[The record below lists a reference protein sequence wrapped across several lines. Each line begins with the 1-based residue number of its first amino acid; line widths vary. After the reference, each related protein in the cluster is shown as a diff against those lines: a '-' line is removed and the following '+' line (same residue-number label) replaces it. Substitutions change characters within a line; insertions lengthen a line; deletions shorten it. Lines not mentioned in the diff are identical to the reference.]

1 MAAIEARFDELRATL
16 EGAQRIVISGH
27 EKADGDAVG
36 AVGALRR
43 HLEIEDK
50 DVHAL
55 LLEPLNTRYGFMEFG
70 RHYEVY
76 DEARHEALL
85 QSADV
90 FIMCDLSSWP
100 RLGALAGMGE
110 REGVTTVCIDHHP
123 HEGDGPADINLV
135 DATATATGRIVW
147 DYINHVQGKVD
158 REIAES
164 VFVSICTDTGWFRY
178 ANTTAAVLELAS
190 ILSRYQLDVPEIYR
204 SIYQS
209 HSTAMLRL
217 LGHATRFMREECRG
231 AFVWSLIRR
240 EFMEEL
246 DVDRFDVDPILDV
259 LRMGDGV
266 QAVALFTEQVD
277 GGVSVSLRSRGV
289 PDMNAIA
296 RQFGGGGHVF
306 SAGTTLPANTAEHD
320 IKSLVTVIRRTLR
333 PD

>member
-1 MAAIEARFDELRATL
+1 MAANAARFDELRAVL
-16 EGAQRIVISGH
+16 DDARSIVISGH
-27 EKADGDAVG
+27 ENADGDAVG

-50 DVHAL
+50 DVHAI
-55 LLEPLNTRYGFMEFG
+55 LLEPINSRYGFMEFG

-76 DEARHEALL
+76 DAERHDPLIAG
-85 QSADV
+85 ADV
-90 FIMCDLSSWP
+90 FIMCDLSSWS
-100 RLGALAGMGE
+100 RLGPLADVGE
-110 REGVTTVCIDHHP
+110 RNGLTTVCIDHHP
-123 HEGDGPADINLV
+123 HEGEGPADVNLL
-135 DATATATGRIVW
+135 DSGATATGRIVW
-147 DYINHVQGKVD
+147 DYIRHVEGKID

-178 ANTTAAVLELAS
+178 SNTSSTVLDLAAE
-190 ILSRYQLDVPEIYR
+190 LSRFQLDVPEIYR

-209 HSTAMLRL
+209 HSAGMLRL

-246 DVDRFDVDPILDV
+246 EVDRFDADPILDV
-259 LRMGDGV
+259 LRMGDEV
-266 QAVALFTEQVD
+266 QAVALFTEMAD
-277 GGVSVSLRSRGV
+277 GSFSVSLRSRGV

-306 SAGTTLPANTAEHD
+306 AAGTTLPANTAEHD